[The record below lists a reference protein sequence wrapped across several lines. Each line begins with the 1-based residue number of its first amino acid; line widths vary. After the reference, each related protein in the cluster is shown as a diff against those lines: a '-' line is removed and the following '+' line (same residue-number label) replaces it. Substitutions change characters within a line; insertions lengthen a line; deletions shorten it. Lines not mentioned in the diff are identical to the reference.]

1 MKILTQLRWFFVLH
15 WKRYSGAV
23 IILVII
29 TFLQLLPPTIV
40 GMIVDEGVH
49 HQVNRTTLI
58 IWISLI
64 AGLALA
70 IYILHYIWRV
80 LLFGASYYLATVLR
94 NQLYQRFSHQPA
106 GFYQRYR
113 TGDLIARTTSDVDKV
128 AFAAGEGIFSMV
140 DTMVTG
146 GAVLVIMIVQ
156 CGWQLTLFSLIPLPV
171 MAFCIKHYR
180 KALHQSF
187 SSAQTAFSSLNDDT
201 LDCLTGIRLIKA
213 FGLENH
219 QSALFAET
227 AARAGKQNMR
237 VARINALF
245 APTIYLAVACSNLLA
260 VGAGCWMISH
270 DLLTPGKLTSFIMY
284 LGLMIWP
291 MLALSWMSNIIER
304 GNVAYE
310 RISVLLKE
318 APAVLDGPLELPAG
332 RGVLEVNIRYF
343 NYPVRKGFSLNNI
356 FCCLEPGKKLG
367 ICGPT
372 GAGKSTLLALIQRH
386 FDISE
391 GNIRYHSI
399 PVDKINLNEWRAR
412 LSVVNQT
419 AFLFSATIAENIAL
433 GNPQATQKEIEYA
446 ANLACIHQDILDLAQ
461 GYQTQVGERGVRLS
475 GGQKQRIAIARALL
489 MNSEILILDSA
500 LSSVDIQ
507 TESQILQNIRLWGKE
522 RSLIICTH
530 RLSGLLDA
538 SEILVLQEGYIAQRG
553 KHDELVAK
561 SGWYQNMFRYQQL
574 ETMLD
579 S

>member
-367 ICGPT
+367 IWGPT